1 VQYLN
6 APSQRILTWRGLLL
20 AGKGALR
27 FNCSTSFLQDAGLT
41 FTSLTPL
48 PRPVRRR
55 GLVVLLANTFL
66 MWAGF
71 FMIVPI
77 LSVHFVDGLGW
88 AAASIGLVLALRQF
102 LQQTLTVVSGALSD
116 RFGAKQLIMLGLA
129 VRTIAFAGMAH
140 VTTLPALLVLS
151 LLAGVGGAL
160 FDSPTGA
167 SMAALTMED
176 ERLQFY
182 SVRGVISSLGMTIG
196 PLIGSAL
203 LKVDFALVAY
213 LSASLYVV
221 ALIVTGRL
229 LPDVKV
235 GKSDR
240 SLTSGVRQ
248 VVRDRPFVILVV
260 LLMGYWFMW
269 VQLTLSVPLKAT
281 ALSGDESS
289 VGVIYAVNAMITI
302 ALQVPLI
309 RFLEKRLRPLP
320 ALVGGMTIMSLAM
333 GSIALTQTFA
343 ALLLCI
349 AGFSIGNLISTANQS
364 TVIAGM
370 AQPEAR
376 GSYFGMSALALAL
389 GGSAGNLIG
398 SALYGASTANDTPAV
413 PWLIIGGVG
422 AVSTAGLWVL
432 NRRRGVKAV
441 PVEELVLE

>member
-1 VQYLN
+1 M
-6 APSQRILTWRGLLL
+6 
-20 AGKGALR
+20 
-27 FNCSTSFLQDAGLT
+27 
-41 FTSLTPL
+41 
-48 PRPVRRR
+48 RRR
-55 GLVVLLANTFL
+55 GLIVLLATTFL

-102 LQQTLTVVSGALSD
+102 VQQTLTVVSGALAD
-116 RFGAKQLIMLGLA
+116 RFGAKQLILLGMV

-140 VTTLPALLVLS
+140 VSTLPALLVMS

-167 SMAALTMED
+167 AMAALTTDD

-182 SVRGVISSLGMTIG
+182 SVRGVITSLGMTLG

-213 LSASLYVV
+213 LSASLYFV
-221 ALIVTGRL
+221 ALIVTWRL

-235 GKSDR
+235 GKSDQ
-240 SLTSGVRQ
+240 SLTSGVKQ
-248 VVRDRPFVILVV
+248 VVRDRPFMLLVA

-281 ALSGDESS
+281 ALSGDEGS
-289 VGVIYAVNAMITI
+289 VGVVYAVNAILTI

-309 RFLEKRLRPLP
+309 RFLEKRARPLP
-320 ALVGGMTIMSLAM
+320 ALVIGLGIMSLAM

-349 AGFSIGNLISTANQS
+349 AVFSIGNLISTANQS

-376 GSYFGMSALALAL
+376 GSYFGVSAIALAV
-389 GGSAGNLIG
+389 GGSLGNLIG
-398 SALYGASTANDTPAV
+398 SALYGASTTNGMPAV

-422 AVSTAGLWVL
+422 AISTVGLWLL
-432 NRRRGVKAV
+432 NRRHVVKAV
-441 PVEELVLE
+441 TGEEMVLE

>member
-1 VQYLN
+1 
-6 APSQRILTWRGLLL
+6 
-20 AGKGALR
+20 
-27 FNCSTSFLQDAGLT
+27 
-41 FTSLTPL
+41 
-48 PRPVRRR
+48 VRRR
-55 GLVVLLANTFL
+55 GLIVLLATTFL

-102 LQQTLTVVSGALSD
+102 VQQTLTVVSGALAD
-116 RFGAKQLIMLGLA
+116 RFGAKQLILLGMV

-140 VTTLPALLVLS
+140 VSTLPALLVMS

-167 SMAALTMED
+167 AMAALTTDD

-182 SVRGVISSLGMTIG
+182 SVRGVITSLGMTLG

-213 LSASLYVV
+213 LSASLYFV
-221 ALIVTGRL
+221 ALIVTWRL

-235 GKSDR
+235 GKSDQ
-240 SLTSGVRQ
+240 SLTSGVKQ
-248 VVRDRPFVILVV
+248 VVRDRPFMLLVA

-281 ALSGDESS
+281 ALSGDEGS
-289 VGVIYAVNAMITI
+289 VGVVYAVNAILTI

-309 RFLEKRLRPLP
+309 RFLEKRARPLP
-320 ALVGGMTIMSLAM
+320 ALVIGLGIMSLAM

-349 AGFSIGNLISTANQS
+349 AVFSIGNLISTANQS

-376 GSYFGMSALALAL
+376 GSYFGVSAIALAV
-389 GGSAGNLIG
+389 GGSLGNLIG
-398 SALYGASTANDTPAV
+398 SALYGASTTNGMPAV

-422 AVSTAGLWVL
+422 AISTVGLWLL
-432 NRRRGVKAV
+432 NRRHVVKAV
-441 PVEELVLE
+441 TGEEMVLE

>member
-1 VQYLN
+1 M
-6 APSQRILTWRGLLL
+6 
-20 AGKGALR
+20 
-27 FNCSTSFLQDAGLT
+27 
-41 FTSLTPL
+41 
-48 PRPVRRR
+48 RRR
-55 GLVVLLANTFL
+55 GLIVLLATTFL

-102 LQQTLTVVSGALSD
+102 VQQTLTVVSGALAD
-116 RFGAKQLIMLGLA
+116 RFGAKQLILLGMV

-140 VTTLPALLVLS
+140 VSTLPALLVMS

-167 SMAALTMED
+167 AMAALTTDD

-182 SVRGVISSLGMTIG
+182 SVRGVITSLGMTLG

-213 LSASLYVV
+213 LSASLYFV
-221 ALIVTGRL
+221 ALIVTWRL

-235 GKSDR
+235 GKSDQ
-240 SLTSGVRQ
+240 SLTSGVKQ
-248 VVRDRPFVILVV
+248 VVRDRPFMILVA

-281 ALSGDESS
+281 ALSGDEGS
-289 VGVIYAVNAMITI
+289 VGVVYAVNAILTI

-309 RFLEKRLRPLP
+309 RFLEKRARPLP
-320 ALVGGMTIMSLAM
+320 ALVIGLGIMSLAM

-349 AGFSIGNLISTANQS
+349 AVFSIGNLISTANQS

-376 GSYFGMSALALAL
+376 GSYFGVSAIALAV
-389 GGSAGNLIG
+389 GGSLGNLIG
-398 SALYGASTANDTPAV
+398 SALYGASTTNGMPAV

-422 AVSTAGLWVL
+422 AISTVGLWLL
-432 NRRRGVKAV
+432 NRRHVVKAV
-441 PVEELVLE
+441 TGEEMVLE